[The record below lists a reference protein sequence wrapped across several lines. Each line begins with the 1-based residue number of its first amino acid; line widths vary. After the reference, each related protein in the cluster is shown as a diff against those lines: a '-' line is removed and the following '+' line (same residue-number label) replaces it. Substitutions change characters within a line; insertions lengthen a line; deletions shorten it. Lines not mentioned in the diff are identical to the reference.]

1 MTSNTKSGRKKAI
14 KKRVHPY
21 SSLLKEVRS
30 AWKKNPDIVKN
41 MIQDMVE
48 KKGRMLDR
56 PFLMEFVERFLGIH
70 QVQIHEA
77 NYELWVEVLQ
87 WTIRQKIQYIVD
99 VYSWFRIQSYQ
110 DKYWASPELHLN
122 YLEQR
127 IAVIDRSLNMKIGK
141 DDFQADK
148 VQIMKQLRKGNYPD
162 SSKYDPFWIGKVL
175 ALIQYV
181 EFLKA
186 EKRKLLEV
194 DGVKTVKVPVELKRD
209 QKTHSELL
217 TVSIPSG
224 FFKFI
229 QQDLIKEELK
239 SYKVPLPDDHSM
251 PKLYTRAETSDI
263 MQISLPTLDDMTK
276 QGKIKC
282 HRIGD
287 TNMKRYRW
295 KDIQEALIE
304 IESRY
309 NGRGNLRNK
318 SS

>member
-1 MTSNTKSGRKKAI
+1 MTSNVKPTKTKAI

-30 AWKKNPDIVKN
+30 AWKKNPDVVKN
-41 MIQDMVE
+41 MIQDMIE
-48 KKGRMLDR
+48 KKGMLLEH

-70 QVQIHEA
+70 KVQVQKV
-77 NYELWVEVLQ
+77 NYDLWHDILQ
-87 WTIRQKIQYIVD
+87 WAIRQKIQYIVD
-99 VYSWFRIQSYQ
+99 VSSWFRIQFYQ
-110 DKYWASPELHLN
+110 DKYWATPELHLN
-122 YLEQR
+122 YLDQR
-127 IAVIDRSLNMKIGK
+127 IAVNERSLNMKIGN
-141 DDFQADK
+141 DDFQVFK
-148 VQIMKQLRKGNYPD
+148 VQMIKQLRKGVYPD
-162 SSKYDPFWIGKVL
+162 TSKHDPFWIGRTL
-175 ALIQYV
+175 ALIQHI

-186 EKRKLLEV
+186 EKRKLLNV
-194 DGVKTVKVPVELKRD
+194 DSVTTVKVPVELKRD
-209 QKTHSELL
+209 QQTHSELL
-217 TVSIPSG
+217 NVSIPSG

-239 SYKVPLPDDHSM
+239 SYKVPLPDDHTT
-251 PKLYTRAETSDI
+251 PKLYTRAETSEI

-287 TNMKRYRW
+287 TNMKRYKW
-295 KDIQEALIE
+295 KDIQEALVE

-309 NGRGNLRNK
+309 TGRGNLRNK